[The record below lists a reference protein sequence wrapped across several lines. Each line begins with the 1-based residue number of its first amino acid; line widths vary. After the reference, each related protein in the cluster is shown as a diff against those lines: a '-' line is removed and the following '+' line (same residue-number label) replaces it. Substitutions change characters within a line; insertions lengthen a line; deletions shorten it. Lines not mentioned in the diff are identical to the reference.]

1 MALISQLKQI
11 PDPRNIRNIKGRR
24 HPLWMILF
32 LSLMGFLCGYPGYR
46 CLANFCDDHHTDI
59 RRLLSLPESQ
69 AMPSYS
75 TFRRIFLQI
84 PPQGW
89 IETFNVWAI
98 ATLPPLK
105 ACLLPIDGKS
115 IRCTSTGGN
124 GTMQNFVSLVSLYSH
139 EVGVIQIAMM
149 ENKKCSEIHV
159 AQALLA
165 QLPDLPPGQC
175 FSFDARPTTQAT
187 VKAVNKT
194 GQDYLLALKKNR
206 ATTYEEV
213 EILTESQDVKSV
225 ALAQDESH
233 GRSVY
238 RTVQVFEP
246 SPKLATK
253 YPNLSSVGKVQRTGV
268 RNQSPFSETVYY
280 LSSRDW
286 TASNLLDATRGHWQ
300 IENGLHWVKDV
311 TFKEDNP
318 VRRGGH
324 APVNWAI
331 LNTFAI
337 TLARRQGSRTVPQAL
352 RSWANR
358 IQKVF
363 DFLV

>member
-1 MALISQLKQI
+1 MTLISQLKQI
-11 PDPRNIRNIKGRR
+11 PDPRNIKGRR

-46 CLANFCDDHHTDI
+46 CLSDFCDDYQSDI
-59 RRLLSLPESQ
+59 RRLLGLPESQ

-75 TFRRIFLQI
+75 TFRRIFLLI

-89 IETFNVWAI
+89 IDAFNAWAI
-98 ATLPPLK
+98 ATLPPLRGG
-105 ACLLPIDGKS
+105 LLPMDGKS

-124 GTMQNFVSLVSLYSH
+124 GTLQNFVSLVSLYSQ
-139 EVGVIQIAMM
+139 EVGVIQILMM

-159 AQALLA
+159 AHRLLA
-165 QLPDLPPGQC
+165 QLPQLPPGQC
-175 FSFDARPTTQAT
+175 FSFDALHTTQAT
-187 VKAVNKT
+187 VKAVNET
-194 GQDYLLALKKNR
+194 QQDYLLALKKNR
-206 ATTYEEV
+206 AKTYADV
-213 EILTESQDVKSV
+213 EILTESQEAKAV
-225 ALAQDESH
+225 ASEQDESH
-233 GRSVY
+233 GRTVY
-238 RTVQVFEP
+238 REVQVFEP
-246 SPKLATK
+246 SPKLVAK
-253 YPNLSSVGKVQRTGV
+253 YPNLTTIGRVQRQGV
-268 RNQSPFSETVYY
+268 RDEKPFSETVYY

-286 TASNLLDATRGHWQ
+286 SASNLLNATRGHWQ

-311 TFKEDNP
+311 TFREDNP

-331 LNTFAI
+331 LNTFCI

-352 RSWANR
+352 RSWANK

>member
-1 MALISQLKQI
+1 MTLIAQLKQI
-11 PDPRNIRNIKGRR
+11 PDPRHIRGRR

-46 CLANFCDDHHTDI
+46 SLADFCHEYQVEI
-59 RRLLSLPESQ
+59 RQLLGLPDSQ

-89 IETFNVWAI
+89 INAFNAWAI
-98 ATLPPLK
+98 ATLPPLSLS
-105 ACLLPIDGKS
+105 LLPIDGKS

-124 GTMQNFVSLVSLYSH
+124 SKTQNFVSLVSLYSQ
-139 EVGVIQIAMM
+139 EVGVIQVLMM

-159 AQALLA
+159 AHALLD
-165 QLPDLPPGQC
+165 QLPELPPGQC
-175 FSFDARPTTQAT
+175 FSFDALHTTQAT
-187 VKAVNKT
+187 VKAVNMT
-194 GQDYLLALKKNR
+194 AQDYLLALKKNR
-206 ATTYEEV
+206 ATTYADV
-213 EILTESQDVKSV
+213 EILTETEAAKSV
-225 ALAQDESH
+225 ASEQDNSH
-233 GRSVY
+233 GRSVL
-238 RTVQVFEP
+238 REVQVFKP
-246 SPKLATK
+246 SAKLVAKYPKLTT
-253 YPNLSSVGKVQRTGV
+253 VGKVERTGI
-268 RNQSPFSETVYY
+268 RNKKPFSETVYY

-286 TASNLLDATRGHWQ
+286 SASNLLDATRGHWQ

-331 LNTFAI
+331 LNTFCI
-337 TLARRQGSRTVPQAL
+337 TLARRQGVRTVPQAL
-352 RSWANR
+352 RSWANK
-358 IQKVF
+358 IQEVF
-363 DFLV
+363 NFLV